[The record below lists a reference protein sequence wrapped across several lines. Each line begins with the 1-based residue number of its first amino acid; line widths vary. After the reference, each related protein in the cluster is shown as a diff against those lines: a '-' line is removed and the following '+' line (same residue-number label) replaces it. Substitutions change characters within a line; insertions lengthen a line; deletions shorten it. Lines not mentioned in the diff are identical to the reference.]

1 MVMFL
6 NSIKARDQTRHKPN
20 ENDKLA
26 HPDYINIPIV
36 FPNAHV
42 LSPCRMQP
50 WRSRIRHAEHDL
62 PVASVSEPLTSHMK
76 KGLVITPNSV
86 GRSENM
92 QLVCLGTLF
101 STHLWRAKPEQ
112 ERPLRCPCGSSTERA
127 ESTAVIQV
135 WNYASTASQICAE
148 LFDLSKPSADI
159 VLSPLMAIPY
169 NL

>member
-1 MVMFL
+1 MVKRHETKHDT
-6 NSIKARDQTRHKPN
+6 NQTRMTNWLIQIISTFHQ
-20 ENDKLA
+20 
-26 HPDYINIPIV
+26 V

-62 PVASVSEPLTSHMK
+62 PVASVSEPPTSHMK
-76 KGLVITPNSV
+76 KGLVIAPNSV

-92 QLVCLGTLF
+92 QLVSLGTLF

-112 ERPLRCPCGSSTERA
+112 EGPLPCPCASSTERA
-127 ESTAVIQV
+127 ESIAAIQV
-135 WNYASTASQICAE
+135 WNHAHTASQICAKF
-148 LFDLSKPSADI
+148 FDLSKPSADI
-159 VLSPLMAIPY
+159 VLSPMRAIPY